1 MVDLFPARRVPGT
14 KALDYLSLV
23 GLRFVSDDRSVAAVL
38 KQGALAQRLVE
49 PLAIAALN
57 TQPDTGLAR
66 LLGAVVRE
74 TLMQGGAACIPRF
87 PRISLADS
95 LIDPAVAALRAG
107 GGAIHFSRRIAGLE
121 IVGNRIVSLLTPDG
135 PIPLGKNDSVVLAV
149 PPWVA
154 ADLLPGLL
162 APDAFE
168 AILNIHFRA
177 EADPGEAGFIGLVG
191 GTAEWAFVKPGHV
204 SVTVSAA
211 NRLVDLPAE
220 DIAAAVW
227 PDVRTAL
234 GLPWEMPAFR
244 VVKEKRATFAA
255 TAGQDRKRPKARTGL
270 VNLALGRRL
279 DRHRVA
285 RDHRRCDQIRGRRGP
300 DHPGDLTMQA
310 DTAEQDTGDIEA
322 AVARALAALGR
333 RQNAD
338 GHWVFPLEADAT
350 IPAEY
355 VLLEHFLDRIDQPL
369 QERIGVYLRATQGA
383 HGGWPLFHDGAFNL
397 SASVKAYFAL
407 KAIGDPPDAPHMARA
422 RAAILAAGGA
432 ERTNVFTRA
441 QLALFGEVPWRAV
454 PVMPMEIMHLPLWFP
469 FHLSK
474 VSYWSRTVIVPLLV
488 LMALKPRARNPR
500 GVGIAELF
508 ATPPEQ
514 VRD

>member
-1 MVDLFPARRVPGT
+1 MPGQIHVIGAGLAGLSAGLGLIDAGRRIVVYEAGPTAGGRCRSYQDRALGLTIDNGNHLLLSGNRAAFDYLDRIGSRATVGGPDEPVFPFIDVATGVRWTVRLNRGRVPWWIFSPARRVPGT

-270 VNLALGRRL
+270 VNLAL
-279 DRHRVA
+279 A
-285 RDHRRCDQIRGRRGP
+285 
-300 DHPGDLTMQA
+300 GDW
-310 DTAEQDTGDIEA
+310 TATG
-322 AVARALAALGR
+322 L
-333 RQNAD
+333 
-338 GHWVFPLEADAT
+338 PAT
-350 IPAEY
+350 IEGAIRSGAGAA
-355 VLLEHFLDRIDQPL
+355 RI
-369 QERIGVYLRATQGA
+369 
-383 HGGWPLFHDGAFNL
+383 
-397 SASVKAYFAL
+397 
-407 KAIGDPPDAPHMARA
+407 
-422 RAAILAAGGA
+422 ILA
-432 ERTNVFTRA
+432 T
-441 QLALFGEVPWRAV
+441 
-454 PVMPMEIMHLPLWFP
+454 
-469 FHLSK
+469 
-474 VSYWSRTVIVPLLV
+474 
-488 LMALKPRARNPR
+488 
-500 GVGIAELF
+500 
-508 ATPPEQ
+508 
-514 VRD
+514 